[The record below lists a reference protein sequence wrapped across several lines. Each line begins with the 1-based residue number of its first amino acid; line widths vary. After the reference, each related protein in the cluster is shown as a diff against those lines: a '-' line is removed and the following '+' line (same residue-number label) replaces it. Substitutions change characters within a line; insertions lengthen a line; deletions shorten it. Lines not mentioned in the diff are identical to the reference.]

1 VLRAAGFAPAAVDTA
16 VDPLPDEA
24 VAAAGLVAVAVPM
37 HTALRLGVAV
47 AERVRRANPAAHV
60 CFYGLYATLNAEHL
74 LGTEA
79 RRTENDDLRRSSE
92 FESVPPSVSSS
103 TPRLLDSSTR
113 AVADSVVSG
122 ELEPALLALA
132 EALDRGEPAE
142 TATGIGTARRPAP
155 PVLDPLPD
163 GVRGLQ
169 PDRRGLPGPRAYARL
184 EREGTAVLAGA
195 IEATRGCHHTC
206 RHCPIPPIYGGR
218 FFVVPRAA
226 VVADGRA
233 QVAAGARHLTFTDP
247 DFFNGPG
254 HGLRIMRELRAEFPW
269 LSFDATIK
277 VEHLLQHRAKLPEL
291 AGLGCAFV
299 VTAVESLSDRVLERL
314 DKGHTRAE
322 VEEALALLDAV
333 GVPMRPSLLPFT
345 PVGDAGRV
353 RGAAAL
359 GGRARP
365 GRLRRPGHALDPA
378 AGAARFLPP
387 GGVGD
392 GVLAGRAGRRQLH
405 LPLGAPGSADGRPPA
420 PGGGDRRARGR
431 GWRAGGGDL
440 RPDLGHGPRG
450 GRTPD
455 NAGAHPARA
464 AAAGAALDGKL
475 VLLSGTDPGAVGSGP
490 LDGVVTVGSLPWA
503 PSLPPCLLV
512 LARGTRA
519 IPRHSGTV
527 KRSAPGEVAV
537 MGRTRSNRSRFRA
550 RPVGPYP
557 LIDPSS
563 IEERRAEGCGLSPD
577 PPPPPEYPPLL
588 AIQRGD
594 GRGTPGANVRARAH
608 PRPRRPRR
616 RPDQAAGGHP
626 HGPARPRQGPGDRP
640 GGERGGDTGPS
651 SKKGDGPGAER
662 GDWRRDKPVH
672 SGPTRHGNQ
681 GSEGK
686 HGKRS
691 GSDSNAS

>member
-1 VLRAAGFAPAAVDTA
+1 MPLPAATTASPTGPEIDPGAEGLVNWARHVVASAPDGVAAPARAHDHDRAGSLRAPGAILLVSCYELGHQPIALAGPLAVLRAAGFAPAAVDTA

-79 RRTENDDLRRSSE
+79 RRTENGDLRRSSE
-92 FESVPPSVSSS
+92 FESVPPSVFSS

-206 RHCPIPPIYGGR
+206 RHCPIPPIYGGH

-277 VEHLLQHRAKLPEL
+277 VEHLIQHRAKLPEL

-322 VEEALALLDAV
+322 VEEALALLDEV

-345 PVGDAGRV
+345 PWETLEGYVGLLRWVAERDLVGCV
-353 RGAAAL
+353 DPVML
-359 GGRARP
+359 SI
-365 GRLRRPGHALDPA
+365 RLLVP
-378 AGAARFLPP
+378 
-387 GGVGD
+387 
-392 GVLAGRAGRRQLH
+392 
-405 LPLGAPGSADGRPPA
+405 PGSALLAQSETASWLGGLDAANFTYRWAHPDPRMDALQRQVAAIVEHAAGVGEPAAETFGRIWSAAHAAVGLPTTPVPIPPVRRPPA
-420 PGGGDRRARGR
+420 PRLTES
-431 GWRAGGGDL
+431 WF
-440 RPDLGHGPRG
+440 
-450 GRTPD
+450 
-455 NAGAHPARA
+455 
-464 AAAGAALDGKL
+464 
-475 VLLSGTDPGAVGSGP
+475 
-490 LDGVVTVGSLPWA
+490 
-503 PSLPPCLLV
+503 C
-512 LARGTRA
+512 
-519 IPRHSGTV
+519 
-527 KRSAPGEVAV
+527 
-537 MGRTRSNRSRFRA
+537 
-550 RPVGPYP
+550 
-557 LIDPSS
+557 
-563 IEERRAEGCGLSPD
+563 
-577 PPPPPEYPPLL
+577 
-588 AIQRGD
+588 
-594 GRGTPGANVRARAH
+594 
-608 PRPRRPRR
+608 
-616 RPDQAAGGHP
+616 
-626 HGPARPRQGPGDRP
+626 
-640 GGERGGDTGPS
+640 
-651 SKKGDGPGAER
+651 
-662 GDWRRDKPVH
+662 
-672 SGPTRHGNQ
+672 
-681 GSEGK
+681 
-686 HGKRS
+686 
-691 GSDSNAS
+691 

>member
-345 PVGDAGRV
+345 PWETLDGYVGLLRWVAERDLVGCVDPVMLSIRLLVPPGSSLLAESETASWLGGLDAANFTYRWAHPDPRMDALQRQVAAIVEHAAGVGEPAAETFGRIWATAH
-353 RGAAAL
+353 AAA
-359 GGRARP
+359 G
-365 GRLRRPGHALDPA
+365 
-378 AGAARFLPP
+378 LPTTP
-387 GGVGD
+387 VPIPP
-392 GVLAGRAGRRQLH
+392 VR
-405 LPLGAPGSADGRPPA
+405 RPPA
-420 PGGGDRRARGR
+420 PRLTES
-431 GWRAGGGDL
+431 WF
-440 RPDLGHGPRG
+440 
-450 GRTPD
+450 
-455 NAGAHPARA
+455 
-464 AAAGAALDGKL
+464 
-475 VLLSGTDPGAVGSGP
+475 
-490 LDGVVTVGSLPWA
+490 
-503 PSLPPCLLV
+503 C
-512 LARGTRA
+512 
-519 IPRHSGTV
+519 
-527 KRSAPGEVAV
+527 
-537 MGRTRSNRSRFRA
+537 
-550 RPVGPYP
+550 
-557 LIDPSS
+557 
-563 IEERRAEGCGLSPD
+563 
-577 PPPPPEYPPLL
+577 
-588 AIQRGD
+588 
-594 GRGTPGANVRARAH
+594 
-608 PRPRRPRR
+608 
-616 RPDQAAGGHP
+616 
-626 HGPARPRQGPGDRP
+626 
-640 GGERGGDTGPS
+640 
-651 SKKGDGPGAER
+651 
-662 GDWRRDKPVH
+662 
-672 SGPTRHGNQ
+672 
-681 GSEGK
+681 
-686 HGKRS
+686 
-691 GSDSNAS
+691 